1 MLVDPV
7 DDFKIHVCI
16 GHIEVEYVRIVD
28 ILLILGRECIDNIHI
43 IFFAKFSDERYL
55 FTVVGGK
62 YHVHTLHFVA
72 TEQIPYGSERTL
84 CIVGKYVDMLAGAV
98 A

>member
-7 DDFKIHVCI
+7 DNFEIHISI
-16 GHIEVEYVRIVD
+16 GHIEVENVWIVD
-28 ILLILGRECIDNIHI
+28 ILLILCGECIDNIHI
-43 IFFAKFSDERYL
+43 IIFTKFSYERHL

-62 YHVHTLHFVA
+62 NHVHTLHFVA
-72 TEQIPYGSERTL
+72 TEQIPYSSKRTL